1 MNKIMKKAKQSITNQ
16 KKKYLFL
23 TTILIV
29 GIISGIIFIFFI
41 SKEDKSLVKTE
52 LDTFFNHIKTNQI
65 NYLSVFRNSFFTN
78 LLYLF
83 IFWVL
88 GISIIG
94 VPIILFLL
102 FFKGFIFGFNFSSII
117 TNYGLKGI
125 LPGIFY
131 QFPHQLLLLI
141 FFVMISFYAINF
153 SVRLFRV
160 LFLKENINLT
170 QCFKRY
176 NQIGIICVIGILL
189 CSIFE
194 TFVMPILMNLFL

>member
-1 MNKIMKKAKQSITNQ
+1 MGTIQITKAKD
-16 KKKYLFL
+16 
-23 TTILIV
+23 
-29 GIISGIIFIFFI
+29 
-41 SKEDKSLVKTE
+41 SKEKKDKK
-52 LDTFFNHIKTNQI
+52 IKT
-65 NYLSVFRNSFFTN
+65 
-78 LLYLF
+78 
-83 IFWVL
+83 
-88 GISIIG
+88 
-94 VPIILFLL
+94 
-102 FFKGFIFGFNFSSII
+102 I
-117 TNYGLKGI
+117 TI
-125 LPGIFY
+125 
-131 QFPHQLLLLI
+131 LLLI